1 MIILKVTKN
10 QGLHAF
16 YEKHILRKAKEGVV
30 EGGGQIELSPP
41 TPLPPHFES
50 VATLPADIEN

>member
-16 YEKHILRKAKEGVV
+16 YEKHILRKTK
-30 EGGGQIELSPP
+30 EGGGVKLNPP
-41 TPLPPHFES
+41 LLPPLFES